1 MVMQTSLNTPL
12 TSLQL
17 ELLRIY
23 SFNPTTED
31 LQDVK
36 TILAKYFAQKFTDQV
51 NKAVSEKNI
60 TDSDLDE
67 WLKDQIKN
75 DLR

>member
-1 MVMQTSLNTPL
+1 MQTSLNTPL

-31 LQDVK
+31 LQEVK
-36 TILAKYFAQKFTDQV
+36 TILAKYFAQKFTDNV
-51 NKAVSEKNI
+51 NKAVITENI

-67 WLKDQIKN
+67 WLKDENQ
-75 DLR
+75 

>member
-1 MVMQTSLNTPL
+1 MQTSLNTPL

-31 LQDVK
+31 LQEVK
-36 TILAKYFAQKFTDQV
+36 TILAKYFAQKFTDNV
-51 NKAVSEKNI
+51 NKAVITENI

-67 WLKDQIKN
+67 WLN
-75 DLR
+75 DENQ

>member
-1 MVMQTSLNTPL
+1 MQTSLNTQL

-31 LQDVK
+31 LQEVK
-36 TILAKYFAQKFTDQV
+36 TILAKYFAQKFTHNV
-51 NKAVSEKNI
+51 NKAVITENI
-60 TDSDLDE
+60 TDSYLDE
-67 WLKDQIKN
+67 WLN
-75 DLR
+75 DENQ

>member
-1 MVMQTSLNTPL
+1 MQTSLNTPL

>member
-1 MVMQTSLNTPL
+1 MQTNLNTPL

-23 SFNPTTED
+23 SFNPSTED
-31 LQDVK
+31 LQEVK
-36 TILAKYFAQKFTDQV
+36 IMLAKYFAQKFTDHV

-60 TDSDLDE
+60 TDSNLDE
-67 WLKDQIKN
+67 WLNEENQ
-75 DLR
+75 

>member
-31 LQDVK
+31 LQEVK
-36 TILAKYFAQKFTDQV
+36 TILAKYFAQKFTENV
-51 NKAVSEKNI
+51 NKAVTTENI
-60 TDSDLDE
+60 TDSDLDK
-67 WLKDQIKN
+67 WLKDENQ
-75 DLR
+75 

>member
-1 MVMQTSLNTPL
+1 MQTSLNTPL

-31 LQDVK
+31 LQEVK
-36 TILAKYFAQKFTDQV
+36 TILAKYFAQKFTENV
-51 NKAVSEKNI
+51 NKAVTTENI
-60 TDSDLDE
+60 TDSDLDK
-67 WLKDQIKN
+67 WLKDENQ
-75 DLR
+75 

>member
-1 MVMQTSLNTPL
+1 MQTSLNTPL

-23 SFNPTTED
+23 SFNPSTED
-31 LQDVK
+31 LQEVK
-36 TILAKYFAQKFTDQV
+36 NILGKYFAQKFTDHV
-51 NKAVSEKNI
+51 SKAVTKENI

-67 WLKDQIKN
+67 WLKDENQ
-75 DLR
+75 

>member
-1 MVMQTSLNTPL
+1 MLTSLNTPL

-23 SFNPTTED
+23 SFNPSTED
-31 LQDVK
+31 LQEVRN
-36 TILAKYFAQKFTDQV
+36 ILGRYFAQKFTDNV
-51 NKAVSEKNI
+51 NKAVKEKNI